1 VILAWAPGKST
12 DDLDE
17 GGDGDR
23 GANAG
28 HSEPLG
34 SAESVCS
41 VYGEDGR
48 LGSPASALRSSRPV
62 WTPDAAVIGAP
73 ATSRV
78 IAGLLT
84 ARGPLDNEHRVE
96 VRGAYH
102 NMHAGPEKMLAVH
115 PRAREDRSKASN
127 FVIG

>member
-1 VILAWAPGKST
+1 MPLLVILAWAPGKST

-17 GGDGDR
+17 DGDGDR
-23 GANAG
+23 GAKAG

-41 VYGEDGR
+41 VFGEDGR

-84 ARGPLDNEHRVE
+84 AGEPPEHK
-96 VRGAYH
+96 H
-102 NMHAGPEKMLAVH
+102 PLAV
-115 PRAREDRSKASN
+115 RET
-127 FVIG
+127 